1 MRKLL
6 AFNNITLD
14 GYFSG
19 AGGDLSWAYKKRAP
33 DPEWDAFVAG
43 NAQGGGQGI
52 LGRVTYELMAKY
64 WPTEEAA
71 HNNMDV
77 ANGIN
82 STSKVVI
89 SKTLDR
95 AAWRNTVIVRS
106 DLPGAIRE
114 LKQRQGADMVILGS
128 GSVVAQFTAE
138 GLIDEYQFVVNP
150 VVIGKGRTMFEGLT
164 QHVELTRGV
173 VRTFNNGNVLLTYT
187 RGG

>member
-19 AGGDLSWAYKKRAP
+19 AGGDLSWAHTRRSE
-33 DPEWDAFVAG
+33 DPKWNAFVAG
-43 NAQGGGQGI
+43 NAQGGGQVI
-52 LGRVTYELMAKY
+52 LGRITYEMMAKY
-64 WPTEEAA
+64 WPTEEAVQ
-71 HNNMDV
+71 NNADV

-95 AAWRNTVIVRS
+95 AAWHNTVIVRS

-114 LKQRQGADMVILGS
+114 LKQRQGPGMVILGS
-128 GSVVAQFTAE
+128 GSIVAQLTEE

-150 VVIGKGRTMFEGLT
+150 VVIGMGRTMFEGVT
-164 QHVELTRGV
+164 KRVELTRTA
-173 VRTFNNGNVLLTYT
+173 VRTFNNGNVLMTYT
-187 RGG
+187 RG